1 MTRVS
6 LLPRLKAHG
15 VVTILD
21 RLKNE
26 APSARDSID
35 LLREFAALKTSAPT
49 GGTRAD
55 GVAINITAEL
65 RRIAQKAGFPSTNTQ
80 AAKAQFDQDAA
91 VYLAQN
97 DELRTGEALRDDVWA
112 FMTTVLAPDVVSW
125 RFTDKGSDRFA
136 RYAGGVRNTFQ
147 RLWVRGIALDRGDMH
162 EKRWEL
168 VINLTEDAMVQIFE
182 RASISGNPLFAR
194 AVAEGWLRTSNQI
207 GRSQMESV
215 MRSATKILRV
225 RNQILDLGYLPAAE
239 LEELVSQTFNT
250 VTPPL
255 LSTVEQNGT
264 VQSDA

>member
-1 MTRVS
+1 
-6 LLPRLKAHG
+6 
-15 VVTILD
+15 
-21 RLKNE
+21 
-26 APSARDSID
+26 
-35 LLREFAALKTSAPT
+35 
-49 GGTRAD
+49 
-55 GVAINITAEL
+55 
-65 RRIAQKAGFPSTNTQ
+65 
-80 AAKAQFDQDAA
+80 
-91 VYLAQN
+91 
-97 DELRTGEALRDDVWA
+97 
-112 FMTTVLAPDVVSW
+112 
-125 RFTDKGSDRFA
+125 
-136 RYAGGVRNTFQ
+136 
-147 RLWVRGIALDRGDMH
+147 MH